1 MTQPQQKAKLLGL
14 RFMKRIKMK
23 KLLAVL
29 RYRVIVTTTRE
40 IALKKYEASFMLLY
54 RAACPCWCTHHNTA
68 GANFANH

>member
-40 IALKKYEASFMLLY
+40 VALKKYEASFMLLY
-54 RAACPCWCTHHNTA
+54 TGGFYNGKDHL
-68 GANFANH
+68 